1 MKRIICREPGTFQLE
16 DVAAPVPGEGE
27 AHLRIHRV
35 GICGT
40 DLHAFQGNQAF
51 FTYPRVLGHELSA
64 SIISIGPNDRGLQT
78 GDRVIVM
85 PYLYCGQC
93 LACRS
98 GKTNCCQKLSVLGV
112 HVDGG
117 MQEEITL
124 DSQFILPA
132 GTLSDAEIAIVE
144 PLAIGAHAL
153 RRGSVVASDTIAVVG
168 CGPIGIGI
176 LALAATLGCRVI
188 ALDTNPARLDF
199 VRQQIGINHTVLVGD
214 GAGAQVKSITEGDLA
229 TVVFDATG
237 NRRALESGHQYMA
250 YGGRYVLVGL
260 SKDELCY
267 RHPEI
272 HAKETTLLCSR
283 NATREDFEWVRK
295 ILESG
300 RFPTEK
306 YVTHEVSYR
315 EMIDHFDS
323 WTQAGTGVIKAM
335 VHWADD

>member
-1 MKRIICREPGTFQLE
+1 MKRITCREPGTFVLE
-16 DVAAPVPGEGE
+16 EVAAPAPGPGE

-64 SIISIGPNDRGLQT
+64 SIISIGLNDQGLRA
-78 GDRVIVM
+78 GDPVIIM
-85 PYLYCGQC
+85 PYLFCGHC

-98 GKTNCCQKLSVLGV
+98 GKTNCCQNLSVLGV

-124 DSQFILPA
+124 DSKYLLSA
-132 GTLSDAEIAIVE
+132 GTLSEEEIAIVE

-153 RRGSVVASDTIAVVG
+153 RRGGVTSDDTIAVVG

-176 LALAATLGCRVI
+176 MALARTLGCRVI

-199 VRQQIGINHTVLVGD
+199 VKQAFGVADTVLAND
-214 GAGAQVKSITEGDLA
+214 GAGAQVKSITGGNLA

-260 SKDELCY
+260 SKDELSF

-283 NATREDFEWVRK
+283 NATREDFEWVRQT
-295 ILESG
+295 LENG
-300 RFPTEK
+300 EFPTRE
-306 YVTHEVSYR
+306 YITHQVPFP
-315 EMIDHFDS
+315 EMIEHFDS
-323 WTQAGTGVIKAM
+323 WTQPDTGVIKAM
-335 VHWADD
+335 VDWTNS